1 MILLVGIPTE
11 PPLALAI
18 ASAERLGIPHTVI
31 NQRHAARG
39 DIAVGWRGGRPEA
52 RLWYG
57 GDAIALETYT
67 GLYLRTMEV
76 AALPEHRARG
86 RTPPD
91 PALLARARIVTEL
104 LHRWSA
110 IAPGVVANR
119 PAASGSNSSK
129 PFQAQ
134 LIAAAGLR
142 TPPTLVTNDPDAV
155 RAFHAEHGR
164 VIYKSI
170 SGERSIVREWRP
182 GTGPDLAMVRR
193 LPTQFQA
200 FIPGENVRVHVV
212 GGCVFAHRVLSEAID
227 YRYAEM
233 DQLDTRL
240 EAMELPDAVAG
251 ACVCLARSLSLALAG
266 IDLKRTPDG
275 AWYCFEA
282 NPSPAY
288 SYYQEATGQ
297 PIADALVRLL
307 ATEEAG

>member
-18 ASAERLGIPHTVI
+18 ASAERLGITHTVI
-31 NQRHAARG
+31 HQRHAAHG
-39 DIAVGWRGGRPEA
+39 DVAVGWCGGRPEA

-57 GDAIALETYT
+57 GDAIALENYK
-67 GLYLRTMEV
+67 GIYLRTMEV
-76 AALPEHRARG
+76 AALPEHSARG
-86 RTPPD
+86 RTRPD
-91 PALLARARIVTEL
+91 PVLLARARMVTEL

-119 PAASGSNSSK
+119 PAASGSNGSK

-134 LIAAAGLR
+134 RIAAAGFH
-142 TPPTLVTNDPDAV
+142 TPPTLVTNNPDAV

-164 VIYKSI
+164 IVYKSV
-170 SGERSIVREWRP
+170 SGERSIVREWTP
-182 GTGPDLAMVRR
+182 SMDSDLAAVRC

-212 GGCVFAHRVLSEAID
+212 GNSVFAHRVRSDAID
-227 YRYAEM
+227 YRYAAM

-240 EAMELPDAVAG
+240 EAIKLPDAIAE
-251 ACVCLARSLSLALAG
+251 ACVHLARTLSLTLAG
-266 IDLKRTPDG
+266 IDLKRTPDNV
-275 AWYCFEA
+275 WYCFEV

-288 SYYQEATGQ
+288 SYYQESTGQ

-307 ATEEAG
+307 AAGG

>member
-1 MILLVGIPTE
+1 MILMVGIPTE

-18 ASAERLGIPHTVI
+18 ASAERLRIPHTVI
-31 NQRHAARG
+31 HQRHAARG

-57 GDAIALETYT
+57 GDAIALETYA
-67 GLYLRTMEV
+67 GIYLRTMEV
-76 AALPEHRARG
+76 AALPEHRERG

-91 PALLARARIVTEL
+91 PALLARARMVTEL

-110 IAPGVVANR
+110 IAPGIVANR
-119 PAASGSNSSK
+119 PSASGSNGSK

-134 LIAAAGLR
+134 LIAAAGLC
-142 TPPTLVTNDPDAV
+142 TPPTLVTNHPDAV
-155 RAFHAEHGR
+155 RAFHTKHGR
-164 VIYKSI
+164 IIYKSV

-182 GTGPDLAMVRR
+182 GSGPDLAAVRR

-212 GGCVFAHRVLSEAID
+212 GDSVFAHRVRSEAID
-227 YRYAEM
+227 YRYAAM

-240 EAMELPDAVAG
+240 EAMVLPDTIAQ
-251 ACVCLARSLSLALAG
+251 ACVHLARTLSLVLAG

-275 AWYCFEA
+275 TWYCFEV

-288 SYYQEATGQ
+288 SYYQNATGQ

-307 ATEEAG
+307 AAGERE